1 MIGPVRTMS
10 QVVRLLGLQLS
21 GKSIR
26 LAKRLHP
33 QSFCMIPPRSGPV
46 ISMIHSLI
54 VRYRLVSLTLLRTPC
69 RKSYDVIICSRGDGR
84 WAETGD
90 SQPAD
95 HTERSLRLRIHQQKM
110 LAELGVL
117 ALQGTKF
124 IDLLNHTARLTAE
137 GLGAEY
143 CKVLEYIP
151 AENRL
156 LVRAGIGWDEG
167 VVGSASVGADLA
179 SPAGY
184 ALRTGK
190 PVISN
195 HLENEQRFR
204 TPELLVEHGIRRAM
218 NVILQG
224 DGSPFGVL
232 EVDSRSEGEFGEHD
246 VAFLQGAANIL
257 GMAIEQQ
264 QYQRKLQA
272 ALDRHQVLLKEV
284 NHRVKNS
291 LQVISGMLQLQAN
304 SVGDADVSERLT
316 EASTRI
322 SAVGRA
328 YERLAYNADY
338 ESIDLVAYLRE
349 VIEDLETA
357 VAPCKINL
365 EAPEE
370 IQFAADRA
378 ILVAL
383 IINELAL
390 NAGKYAYPGCREGSI
405 WVRLVQT
412 EKQAVLISVRDE
424 GVGLPADFN
433 PTTSKRL
440 GTRLVNALAK
450 QLGAELTRSSSAIGT
465 NFTLLV
471 PLEPTAAN

>member
-1 MIGPVRTMS
+1 MS
-10 QVVRLLGLQLS
+10 
-21 GKSIR
+21 KS
-26 LAKRLHP
+26 
-33 QSFCMIPPRSGPV
+33 SGPKEPV
-46 ISMIHSLI
+46 VERQSGNDHSDKLA
-54 VRYRLVSLTLLRTPC
+54 
-69 RKSYDVIICSRGDGR
+69 GR
-84 WAETGD
+84 A
-90 SQPAD
+90 
-95 HTERSLRLRIHQQKM
+95 LRLRIRQQEL

-117 ALQGTKF
+117 ALQGTSF
-124 IDLLNHTARLTAE
+124 IEMLNHAARVTAE

-143 CKVLEYIP
+143 CKVMEYMP
-151 AENRL
+151 TENRL
-156 LVRAGIGWDEG
+156 LVRAGVGWDEG
-167 VVGSASVGADLA
+167 VVGHATVGADLA

-232 EVDSRSEGEFGEHD
+232 EVDSRSEGEFSEQD
-246 VAFLQGAANIL
+246 IAFLQGAANIL

-272 ALDRHQVLLKEV
+272 ALERHQILLKEV

-291 LQVISGMLQLQAN
+291 LQVVSSMLYLQA
-304 SVGDADVSERLT
+304 SDAGDPVLSDRLN
-316 EASTRI
+316 EASTRV

-338 ESIDLVAYLRE
+338 ESIGLAFYLRE
-349 VIEDLETA
+349 VIGDLETA
-357 VAPCKINL
+357 VAPCKVQL
-365 EAPEE
+365 EVPEE

-383 IINELAL
+383 IINELVL
-390 NAGKYAYPGCREGSI
+390 NAGKHAYPNSAGGSI
-405 WVRLVQT
+405 WVRVVQKDKDLVQ
-412 EKQAVLISVRDE
+412 ISVRDE
-424 GVGLPADFN
+424 GVGLPAGFD
-433 PTTSKRL
+433 PLTSKRL
-440 GTRLVNALAK
+440 GSRLINALAK
-450 QLGAELTRSSSAIGT
+450 QLGAELTRPFSAIGT
-465 NFTLLV
+465 NFALLI
-471 PLEPTAAN
+471 PLASTTRN

>member
-1 MIGPVRTMS
+1 MSPVRR
-10 QVVRLLGLQLS
+10 V
-21 GKSIR
+21 
-26 LAKRLHP
+26 AP
-33 QSFCMIPPRSGPV
+33 SGPADCAK
-46 ISMIHSLI
+46 SLAMSAPTDRKDP
-54 VRYRLVSLTLLRTPC
+54 VVERNPEEETDELT
-69 RKSYDVIICSRGDGR
+69 GR
-84 WAETGD
+84 A
-90 SQPAD
+90 
-95 HTERSLRLRIHQQKM
+95 LRLRIRQQEL

-117 ALQGTKF
+117 ALQGTSF
-124 IDLLNHTARLTAE
+124 IEMLNHSARITAE
-137 GLGAEY
+137 GLQAEY
-143 CKVLEYIP
+143 CKVMEYLP

-156 LVRAGIGWDEG
+156 LVRAGVGWDEG
-167 VVGSASVGADLA
+167 VVGHATIGADLA

-246 VAFLQGAANIL
+246 IAFLQGAANIL

-272 ALDRHQVLLKEV
+272 ALDRHQILLKEV

-291 LQVISGMLQLQAN
+291 LQVVSSMLHLQA
-304 SVGDADVSERLT
+304 SAVGDPVLSEHLN
-316 EASTRI
+316 EAANRV

-338 ESIDLVAYLRE
+338 ENIGLVSYLRE
-349 VIEDLETA
+349 VINDLETA
-357 VAPCKINL
+357 VAPCKVHL

-378 ILVAL
+378 ILIAL
-383 IINELAL
+383 IINELVL
-390 NAGKYAYPGCREGSI
+390 NAGKYAYPNSGGFI
-405 WVRLVQT
+405 WVRLVRAD
-412 EKQAVLISVRDE
+412 KDLVLVSVRDE
-424 GVGLPADFN
+424 GAGLPVGFD
-433 PTTSKRL
+433 PMTSKRL
-440 GTRLVNALAK
+440 GSRLVNALAK
-450 QLGAELTRSSSAIGT
+450 QLGAKLTRPVTAVGT
-465 NFTLLV
+465 NFTLRV
-471 PLEPTAAN
+471 PLDPRSTNP

>member
-1 MIGPVRTMS
+1 MNPPGTKEPVVEYQS
-10 QVVRLLGLQLS
+10 SDGQSGDLS
-21 GKSIR
+21 GR
-26 LAKRLHP
+26 
-33 QSFCMIPPRSGPV
+33 
-46 ISMIHSLI
+46 
-54 VRYRLVSLTLLRTPC
+54 
-69 RKSYDVIICSRGDGR
+69 D
-84 WAETGD
+84 
-90 SQPAD
+90 
-95 HTERSLRLRIHQQKM
+95 LRLRIRQQEL

-117 ALQGTKF
+117 ALQGTSF
-124 IDLLNHTARLTAE
+124 IEMLNHTARVTAE

-143 CKVLEYIP
+143 CKVMEYIP
-151 AENRL
+151 AEKRL
-156 LVRAGIGWDEG
+156 LVRAGVGWDDG
-167 VVGSASVGADLA
+167 VVGNATVGADLA

-232 EVDSRSEGEFGEHD
+232 EVDSRSEGEFSEHD
-246 VAFLQGAANIL
+246 IAFLQGAANIL

-272 ALDRHQVLLKEV
+272 ALERHQILLKEV

-291 LQVISGMLQLQAN
+291 LQVVSSMLHLQA
-304 SVGDADVSERLT
+304 SAAGDSALSERLN

-322 SAVGRA
+322 STVGRA

-338 ESIDLVAYLRE
+338 ESIGLASYLRE
-349 VIEDLETA
+349 VIGDLETA
-357 VAPCKINL
+357 IAPCKVLL

-378 ILVAL
+378 ILIAL
-383 IINELAL
+383 IINELVL
-390 NAGKYAYPGCREGSI
+390 NAGKHAYQESSGGSI
-405 WVRLVQT
+405 WVRVVRT
-412 EKQAVLISVRDE
+412 EKDVVQISVRDE
-424 GVGLPADFN
+424 GVGLPAGFD
-433 PTTSKRL
+433 PSTSNRL
-440 GTRLVNALAK
+440 GSRLINALAK
-450 QLGAELTRSSSAIGT
+450 QLGAELTRPISAVGASCM
-465 NFTLLV
+465 LLI
-471 PLEPTAAN
+471 PMGSDAAYKSPHAEM

>member
-1 MIGPVRTMS
+1 MSMSPSGLKEPVVER
-10 QVVRLLGLQLS
+10 
-21 GKSIR
+21 
-26 LAKRLHP
+26 
-33 QSFCMIPPRSGPV
+33 QSSDGQ
-46 ISMIHSLI
+46 SDD
-54 VRYRLVSLTLLRTPC
+54 LTG
-69 RKSYDVIICSRGDGR
+69 S
-84 WAETGD
+84 A
-90 SQPAD
+90 
-95 HTERSLRLRIHQQKM
+95 LRLRIRQQEL

-117 ALQGTKF
+117 ALQGTSF
-124 IDLLNHTARLTAE
+124 IEMLNHTARATAE

-143 CKVLEYIP
+143 CKVMEYIP
-151 AENRL
+151 SENRL
-156 LVRAGIGWDEG
+156 LVRAGVGWDKG
-167 VVGSASVGADLA
+167 VVGHATIGADLA

-232 EVDSRSEGEFGEHD
+232 EVDSRSEGEFNEHD
-246 VAFLQGAANIL
+246 IAFLQGAANIL

-272 ALDRHQVLLKEV
+272 ALERHQILLKEV

-291 LQVISGMLQLQAN
+291 LQVVSGMLYLQA
-304 SVGDADVSERLT
+304 SAAGDPALSDRLN

-322 SAVGRA
+322 STVGRA

-338 ESIDLVAYLRE
+338 ESIGLASYLRE
-349 VIEDLETA
+349 VIGDLETA
-357 VAPCKINL
+357 VTPCKVQL

-383 IINELAL
+383 IINELVL
-390 NAGKYAYPGCREGSI
+390 NAGKHAYPNSSGGSI
-405 WVRLVQT
+405 WVRVVRTERDLVQ
-412 EKQAVLISVRDE
+412 ISVRDE
-424 GVGLPADFN
+424 GVGLPANFD
-433 PTTSKRL
+433 PSMSKRL
-440 GTRLVNALAK
+440 GSRLINALAK
-450 QLGAELTRSSSAIGT
+450 QLGAELARPVSAMGTSFMLLIPLDTRARD
-465 NFTLLV
+465 
-471 PLEPTAAN
+471 

>member
-1 MIGPVRTMS
+1 MGPSSDPKKPIVEQKPNDGHS
-10 QVVRLLGLQLS
+10 DDLS
-21 GKSIR
+21 ARALRMRIR
-26 LAKRLHP
+26 
-33 QSFCMIPPRSGPV
+33 
-46 ISMIHSLI
+46 
-54 VRYRLVSLTLLRTPC
+54 
-69 RKSYDVIICSRGDGR
+69 
-84 WAETGD
+84 
-90 SQPAD
+90 
-95 HTERSLRLRIHQQKM
+95 QQEL

-117 ALQGTKF
+117 ALQGTSF
-124 IDLLNHTARLTAE
+124 IEMLNHTARVTAE
-137 GLGAEY
+137 GLEAEY

-151 AENRL
+151 ADKRL
-156 LVRAGIGWDEG
+156 LVRAGIGWGEG
-167 VVGSASVGADLA
+167 VVGHATVGADSG

-184 ALRTGK
+184 ALQTGK

-232 EVDSRSEGEFGEHD
+232 EVDSRSEGEFSEKD
-246 VAFLQGAANIL
+246 IAFLQGAANIL

-272 ALDRHQVLLKEV
+272 ALARHQILLKEV

-291 LQVISGMLQLQAN
+291 LQVVSSMLHLQAN
-304 SVGDADVSERLT
+304 AVGNPELSDRLN

-338 ESIDLVAYLRE
+338 ENIDLVSYLRE
-349 VIEDLETA
+349 VIDDLETA
-357 VAPCKINL
+357 VTPFKIQL
-365 EAPEE
+365 EAPDE

-383 IINELAL
+383 VINELVL
-390 NAGKYAYPGCREGSI
+390 NAGKYAYPNSSEGMI
-405 WVRLVQT
+405 WVRLDQI
-412 EKQAVLISVRDE
+412 EKSSVLVSVRM
-424 GVGLPADFN
+424 
-433 PTTSKRL
+433 R
-440 GTRLVNALAK
+440 ALACR
-450 QLGAELTRSSSAIGT
+450 LDLTRRPAGV
-465 NFTLLV
+465 L
-471 PLEPTAAN
+471 ARAW

>member
-1 MIGPVRTMS
+1 MSASFGDDPVVERNPAGQSDDLTG
-10 QVVRLLGLQLS
+10 RALQS
-21 GKSIR
+21 RIR
-26 LAKRLHP
+26 
-33 QSFCMIPPRSGPV
+33 
-46 ISMIHSLI
+46 
-54 VRYRLVSLTLLRTPC
+54 
-69 RKSYDVIICSRGDGR
+69 
-84 WAETGD
+84 
-90 SQPAD
+90 
-95 HTERSLRLRIHQQKM
+95 QQEL

-117 ALQGTKF
+117 ALQGASF
-124 IDLLNHTARLTAE
+124 VEMLNHTARITAE
-137 GLGAEY
+137 GLRAEY
-143 CKVLEYIP
+143 CKVMEFRP

-156 LVRAGIGWDEG
+156 LVRAGVGWDEG
-167 VVGSASVGADLA
+167 VVGHATVGADLA

-204 TPELLVEHGIRRAM
+204 TPELLIEHGIRRAM

-246 VAFLQGAANIL
+246 IAFLQGAANIL

-272 ALDRHQVLLKEV
+272 ALDRHQILLKEV

-291 LQVISGMLQLQAN
+291 LQVVSGMLHLQA
-304 SVGDADVSERLT
+304 SAVGDPVLSERLQ

-338 ESIDLVAYLRE
+338 ENIELVSYLRE
-349 VIEDLETA
+349 VISDLERA
-357 VAPCKINL
+357 VAPCKVQL

-383 IINELAL
+383 VVNELIL
-390 NAGKYAYPGCREGSI
+390 NAGKYAYPDSGSGSI
-405 WVRLVQT
+405 WVRLVRT
-412 EKQAVLISVRDE
+412 DNDHVLVSVRDE
-424 GVGLPADFN
+424 GIGLPAGFD

-440 GTRLVNALAK
+440 GSRLIYALAK
-450 QLGAELTRSSSAIGT
+450 QLEAELTRPFTAVGT
-465 NFTLLV
+465 NFTLLF
-471 PLEPTAAN
+471 PLVRVTAN

>member
-1 MIGPVRTMS
+1 MS
-10 QVVRLLGLQLS
+10 QSSDSCKPVVEPKPNDNR
-21 GKSIR
+21 
-26 LAKRLHP
+26 P
-33 QSFCMIPPRSGPV
+33 DD
-46 ISMIHSLI
+46 
-54 VRYRLVSLTLLRTPC
+54 LT
-69 RKSYDVIICSRGDGR
+69 S
-84 WAETGD
+84 
-90 SQPAD
+90 
-95 HTERSLRLRIHQQKM
+95 RSLRVRIRQQEL

-117 ALQGTKF
+117 ALQGTDF
-124 IDLLNHTARLTAE
+124 IGMLNHTARMTAE

-151 AENRL
+151 TENRL
-156 LVRAGIGWDEG
+156 LVRAGVGWNEG
-167 VVGSASVGADLA
+167 VIGSASVGADLA

-204 TPELLVEHGIRRAM
+204 TPELLVEHGIRRAI

-224 DGSPFGVL
+224 DGTPFGVL
-232 EVDSRSEGEFGEHD
+232 EVDSRSEGEFGEND

-264 QYQRKLQA
+264 QYQRKLKA

-291 LQVISGMLQLQAN
+291 LQVVSGMLRLQA
-304 SVGDADVSERLT
+304 SAAGDPDLSERLN

-322 SAVGRA
+322 STVGRA
-328 YERLAYNADY
+328 YDRLAYNADY
-338 ESIDLVAYLRE
+338 ENIDLVAYLRE
-349 VIEDLETA
+349 VIEDLEA
-357 VAPCKINL
+357 SVAPREIHFD
-365 EAPEE
+365 APQE

-383 IINELAL
+383 IINEIVS
-390 NAGKYAYPGCREGSI
+390 NAAKYAYPDRPDGSI
-405 WVRLVQT
+405 WVQLAQT
-412 EKQAVLISVRDE
+412 EESSFLVSMHDD
-424 GVGLPADFN
+424 GVGVPADYD

-440 GTRLVNALAK
+440 GTRLVIALAS
-450 QLGAELTRSSSAIGT
+450 QLGAKLKRPSVKKGT
-465 NFTLLV
+465 YVTMLV
-471 PLEPTAAN
+471 PLEQP

>member
-1 MIGPVRTMS
+1 MTSSSKHEQPVVEQRP
-10 QVVRLLGLQLS
+10 GDD
-21 GKSIR
+21 
-26 LAKRLHP
+26 
-33 QSFCMIPPRSGPV
+33 QSDD
-46 ISMIHSLI
+46 
-54 VRYRLVSLTLLRTPC
+54 LT
-69 RKSYDVIICSRGDGR
+69 GR
-84 WAETGD
+84 A
-90 SQPAD
+90 
-95 HTERSLRLRIHQQKM
+95 LRLRIRQQEL

-117 ALQGTKF
+117 ALQGANF
-124 IDLLNHTARLTAE
+124 LGMLNHTARMTAE

-143 CKVLEYIP
+143 CKVMEYLP
-151 AENRL
+151 SENRL
-156 LVRAGIGWDEG
+156 LVRAGVGWDEG
-167 VVGSASVGADLA
+167 VVGSATVGADLA

-195 HLENEQRFR
+195 HLENEERFR

-264 QYQRKLQA
+264 HYQRKLQA

-291 LQVISGMLQLQAN
+291 LQVVSGMLQLQAN
-304 SVGDADVSERLT
+304 AVGDPDLSERLN

-322 SAVGRA
+322 LAVGRA
-328 YERLAYNADY
+328 YDRLAYNADY
-338 ESIDLVAYLRE
+338 ENIDLIAYLRE
-349 VIEDLETA
+349 VIEDLEPV
-357 VAPCKINL
+357 VAPCKIHL

-383 IINELAL
+383 IINELIS
-390 NAGKYAYPGCREGSI
+390 NAGKYAYPDCADGSI
-405 WVRLVQT
+405 WVRLVRT
-412 EKQAVLISVRDE
+412 DKNSVLVSVRDE
-424 GVGLPADFN
+424 GIGLPSDFN

-440 GTRLVNALAK
+440 GMRLINALSK
-450 QLGAELTRSSSAIGT
+450 QLDAELTRPLATIGT

-471 PLEPTAAN
+471 PLQPPMAG

>member
-1 MIGPVRTMS
+1 MSMSPSGLKEPVVER
-10 QVVRLLGLQLS
+10 
-21 GKSIR
+21 
-26 LAKRLHP
+26 
-33 QSFCMIPPRSGPV
+33 QSSDGQ
-46 ISMIHSLI
+46 SDD
-54 VRYRLVSLTLLRTPC
+54 LTG
-69 RKSYDVIICSRGDGR
+69 S
-84 WAETGD
+84 A
-90 SQPAD
+90 
-95 HTERSLRLRIHQQKM
+95 LRLRIRQQEL

-117 ALQGTKF
+117 ALQGTSF
-124 IDLLNHTARLTAE
+124 IEMLNHTARATAE

-143 CKVLEYIP
+143 CKVMEYIP
-151 AENRL
+151 SENRL
-156 LVRAGIGWDEG
+156 LVRAGVGWDKG
-167 VVGSASVGADLA
+167 VVGHATIGADLA

-232 EVDSRSEGEFGEHD
+232 EVDSRSEGEFNEHD
-246 VAFLQGAANIL
+246 IAFLQGAANIL

-272 ALDRHQVLLKEV
+272 ALERHQILLKEV

-291 LQVISGMLQLQAN
+291 LQVVSGMLYLQA
-304 SVGDADVSERLT
+304 SAAGDPALSDRLN

-322 SAVGRA
+322 STVGRA

-338 ESIDLVAYLRE
+338 ESIGLASYLRE
-349 VIEDLETA
+349 VIGDLETA
-357 VAPCKINL
+357 VTPCKVQL

-383 IINELAL
+383 IINELVL
-390 NAGKYAYPGCREGSI
+390 NAGKHAYPNSSGGSI
-405 WVRLVQT
+405 WVRVVRTERDLVQ
-412 EKQAVLISVRDE
+412 ISVRDE
-424 GVGLPADFN
+424 GVGLPANFD
-433 PTTSKRL
+433 PSMSKRL
-440 GTRLVNALAK
+440 GSRLINALAK
-450 QLGAELTRSSSAIGT
+450 QLGAELARPVSAMGT
-465 NFTLLV
+465 NFMLHI
-471 PLEPTAAN
+471 PLGSAAAN